1 MMKIGITGAEGFVGS
16 HLSRFLGKKP
26 DISVECFDRN
36 RFDLGRPDT
45 LVEFVRGKDCII
57 HLASIIIGSQ
67 EEMWINEYGTYN
79 LIQAIRETDQKRV
92 KFIFIST
99 AQVYGY
105 SDETSFLDEDSEL
118 NPANFHA
125 YSKIICERTAL
136 LFKDLIEPIILR
148 LTNVYGFGCRPHY
161 NSAMATFLDRID
173 RGERIIL
180 NNGGRQ
186 ERDFLYVR
194 DACEII
200 YRFVVKKNCSHR
212 IYNVTTGR
220 LVEIKDLVDLISSYL
235 SRKAIVEYR
244 PIDEPVNRSVISNKR
259 MLEEV
264 GPFNFTEL
272 EAGLKEY
279 IDEYKESTG
288 YQSG

>member
-1 MMKIGITGAEGFVGS
+1 MINIGITGSEGFVGS
-16 HLSRFLGKKP
+16 HLAGFLGEKP
-26 DISVECFDRN
+26 GLSVECFDRD

-45 LVEFVRGKDCII
+45 LLEFVRGKDCII
-57 HLASIIIGSQ
+57 HLASVIIGSQ

-79 LIQAIRETDQKRV
+79 LIKAIGETARDLV

-99 AQVYGY
+99 VQVYGY
-105 SDETSFLDEDSEL
+105 SDDTLSLDEDSEL
-118 NPANFHA
+118 KPANFHS

-173 RGERIIL
+173 RGEKIVL
-180 NNGGRQ
+180 NNRGRQ

-194 DACEII
+194 DACEVI
-200 YRFVVKKNCSHR
+200 YRFVIKKNSSHW

-220 LVEIKDLVDLISSYL
+220 PVQIKYLVELISSYL
-235 SRKAIVEYR
+235 GREAIIENR
-244 PIDEPVNRSVISNKR
+244 LIDEPVNRSVISNR
-259 MLEEV
+259 RLLEEIN
-264 GPFNFTEL
+264 PFSFTGL
-272 EAGLKEY
+272 ETGLKEY
-279 IDEYKESTG
+279 IDEYKESKG
-288 YQSG
+288 C